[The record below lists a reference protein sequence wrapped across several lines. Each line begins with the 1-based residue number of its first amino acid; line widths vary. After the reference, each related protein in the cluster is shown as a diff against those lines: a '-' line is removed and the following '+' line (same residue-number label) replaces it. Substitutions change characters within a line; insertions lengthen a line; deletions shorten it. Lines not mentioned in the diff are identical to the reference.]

1 MERVKTGIVVSSL
14 LMGVSSVN
22 ATEDL
27 GEITVESSTIDE
39 KVDVKKEEVSSV
51 TLIDTETIEN
61 INAKNVADILNTV
74 PGVTMALTGTD
85 ALKIHIRGVDNQMYM
100 GEKPGVAVVIDGV
113 PVQETTGKINMDLDN
128 IESIKVI
135 KGGAS
140 YLYGNDALAGAVVIT
155 TKRQKGMASVSKLET
170 EVGSF
175 GYKKLV
181 LSTNQAMENGALQLQ
196 ASDRESDGYWDD
208 AFVKVKSVNGK
219 YQYYLNDTSDVTVG
233 MDLTK
238 RETGDGN
245 SVRGVTEAETNPKS
259 AGYYSY
265 GGYYD
270 SDLTKMFITYN
281 NDLSDISNFML
292 RVHRYEDD
300 KSYKLART
308 TKDMSEVWSQ
318 SGAKGEY
325 RTKLGRFAL
334 MGGFDIQRNDTDS
347 VSHDALDG
355 DAPRGGNDGDLLG
368 DSNTKEDINALYT
381 EVKHQTT
388 ENLTTTLNVRFDDIA
403 YEYRDHLDSSYN
415 VDPDYQTTS
424 FRFGVN
430 YALQDDLALYSS
442 VSTGFRTPTPWQI
455 SNNMQLIADPDVN
468 ATNIP
473 SEIDVEKT
481 YNYEIG
487 LRGKTNNNLSYALSI
502 YQLDRKDYIGR
513 IAGSYISSDE
523 EEESGYANV
532 GDMRSRGF
540 ELEVHS
546 DRSKRFSYDLAYTYL
561 DAKFTHY
568 FISQQQTEDP
578 DGPYRP
584 QTAEYE
590 RKDLSGNTVPRSS
603 RHTINLAMNY
613 RVTDS
618 FMVTPEI
625 YYRSSY
631 YADEANAHKQDG
643 YAVANLRMNYSY
655 GESLEF
661 FAKIDNLLDK
671 NYYEFVTVNSSA
683 LATMED
689 ATIRVAEPRAY
700 YFGLRYT
707 F

>member
-14 LMGVSSVN
+14 LLGLSAVN

-39 KVDVKKEEVSSV
+39 KVEVKKAEVSSV
-51 TLIDTETIEN
+51 TLIDAETIEN

-74 PGVTMALTGTD
+74 PGVTMSLTGTD
-85 ALKIHIRGVDNQMYM
+85 ALKIHIRGIDNQMYM

-155 TKRQKGMASVSKLET
+155 TKRQKGTQSASKIET

-175 GYKKLV
+175 GYKKLA
-181 LSTNQAMENGALQLQ
+181 LSTNQVFENSALRLQ

-219 YQYYLNDTSDVTVG
+219 YQYYLNDTSDITVG
-233 MDLTK
+233 MDYTK

-245 SVRGVTEAETNPKS
+245 SVKGITEAETNPTS

-270 SDLTKMFITYN
+270 SDLTKLFVTYN
-281 NDLSDISNFML
+281 NDLSDISNLML
-292 RVHRYEDD
+292 RVHHYEDD
-300 KSYKLART
+300 KNYKLARY
-308 TKDMSEVWSQ
+308 TKDMFEEWSQ
-318 SGAKGEY
+318 TGAKGEY
-325 RTKLGRFAL
+325 RTKLDSFAL
-334 MGGFDIQRNDTDS
+334 MAGFDIQRNNTDS
-347 VSHDALDG
+347 LSYDVIDG
-355 DAPRGGNDGDLLG
+355 DAPRGKSDGDLLG
-368 DSNTKEDINALYT
+368 DSNTKEDINAIYT
-381 EVKHQTT
+381 EIKHQTT
-388 ENLTTTLNVRFDDIA
+388 EKLTTTLNVRFDDIA
-403 YEYRDHLDSSYN
+403 YEYEDNLDSSYN

-424 FRFGVN
+424 FRLGFN
-430 YALQDDLALYSS
+430 YALQNNLALYTS
-442 VSTGFRTPTPWQI
+442 VSSGFRTPTPGQI

-468 ATNIP
+468 STNIP
-473 SEIDVEKT
+473 NDIDVEKT

-487 LRGKTNNNLSYALSI
+487 VRGTTGNNLSYTLSI
-502 YQLDRKDYIGR
+502 FQLDRKDYIGR
-513 IAGSYISSDE
+513 IAGSYITSDE
-523 EEESGYANV
+523 EEESGYDNV
-532 GDMRSRGF
+532 GDMRSRGL
-540 ELEVHS
+540 ELEIHS
-546 DRSKRFSYDLAYTYL
+546 DKSKRFSYDLAYTYL
-561 DAKFTHY
+561 DAKFTSY
-568 FISQQQTEDP
+568 FISQQLTENTA
-578 DGPYRP
+578 GWGSSN
-584 QTAEYE
+584 AEYE
-590 RKDLSGNTVPRSS
+590 RADLSGNTVPRSS
-603 RHTINLAMNY
+603 KHTINLSMNY
-613 RVTDS
+613 KVTDS
-618 FMVTPEI
+618 FIVTPEI
-625 YYRSSY
+625 FYRSSY
-631 YADEANAHKQDG
+631 YADEANEFKQDG
-643 YAVANLRMNYSY
+643 YTVANLRMNYSY
-655 GESLEF
+655 SDSLEF
-661 FAKIDNLLDK
+661 FAKIDNLFDK

-700 YFGLRYT
+700 YFGLRYK